1 MKGIILSTVITV
13 SVLASSLT
21 SCSPNT
27 EDTAGRK
34 TYISFTPM
42 EIKTKAVTRG
52 SQSTLSTLSSYG
64 VSCSVYDYGSSYQ
77 TSALG
82 SYFYNR
88 EVDAKKGTTE
98 YMWPGEDRSVSF
110 FAYAPFDNANVSIS
124 GEDTAGRPVYSL
136 TVPEDVKAQ
145 PDFIT
150 AEVLDM
156 RGGKRTD
163 PVTLTFL
170 HRCADVRLSVYNR
183 GDDAITIHSISIY
196 GIRYSGKYQNG
207 WTLDDKVSSS
217 ASHVFTINPSS
228 TVAAEATVD
237 MTGSDSHIIIL
248 PQTIDAGTEFLSVD
262 ATIAGERKTLT
273 YSLKNALSLEEGK
286 SYMMTISLGI
296 NYIDVDPS
304 TGVEDWQVD
313 TKYLSVGT
321 VSASNTFT
329 QPSVNGG
336 TVTGVSD
343 WEPENQ

>member
-1 MKGIILSTVITV
+1 MKGIILSTVITA
-13 SVLASSLT
+13 SVLALSLA
-21 SCSPNT
+21 SCSPDT
-27 EDTAGRK
+27 GDTAGK
-34 TYISFTPM
+34 EAYISFTPM
-42 EIKTKAVTRG
+42 EIKAKAVTRG
-52 SQSTLSTLSSYG
+52 SQATLSTLSSYG
-64 VSCSVYDYGSSYQ
+64 VSCSVYDYGGSYQ
-77 TSALG
+77 TAALG

-110 FAYAPFDNANVSIS
+110 FAYAPFNNANVSVS
-124 GEDTAGRPVYSL
+124 GEGAAGRPVYSL
-136 TVPEDVKAQ
+136 TVPVDVSSQ

-156 RGGKRTD
+156 RGGKHTD
-163 PVTLTFL
+163 PVTLTFS
-170 HRCADVRLSVYNR
+170 HRCADLRLSVYNR
-183 GDDAITIHSISIY
+183 GDDEITVHSISVY
-196 GIRYSGKYQNG
+196 GVKYSGKYQTG
-207 WTLDDKVSSS
+207 WSLDDKVSSS
-217 ASHVFTINPSS
+217 TSHAFTVTTSS
-228 TVAAEATVD
+228 TVASKATVD

-248 PQTIDAGTEFLSVD
+248 PQTIAAGTEFLSVD
-262 ATIAGERKTLT
+262 ATIASERKTLT

-286 SYMMTISLGI
+286 SYMMTISLGV

-329 QPSVNGG
+329 QPSVSGG

>member
-1 MKGIILSTVITV
+1 MKGIILSTLITV

-21 SCSPNT
+21 SCSPDT

-52 SQSTLSTLSSYG
+52 SQATLSTLSSYG

-77 TSALG
+77 TSSLG

-156 RGGKRTD
+156 RGGNCR
-163 PVTLTFL
+163 F
-170 HRCADVRLSVYNR
+170 
-183 GDDAITIHSISIY
+183 
-196 GIRYSGKYQNG
+196 
-207 WTLDDKVSSS
+207 
-217 ASHVFTINPSS
+217 
-228 TVAAEATVD
+228 
-237 MTGSDSHIIIL
+237 
-248 PQTIDAGTEFLSVD
+248 
-262 ATIAGERKTLT
+262 
-273 YSLKNALSLEEGK
+273 
-286 SYMMTISLGI
+286 
-296 NYIDVDPS
+296 
-304 TGVEDWQVD
+304 
-313 TKYLSVGT
+313 
-321 VSASNTFT
+321 
-329 QPSVNGG
+329 
-336 TVTGVSD
+336 
-343 WEPENQ
+343 